1 MIAGLLSLL
10 MLGGSPQAHAGAW
23 LDDTT
28 TPQGQVRRLGESEI
42 ATYVV
47 NHGIWPAGLVGEL
60 GEIFRPN
67 GTYSSASRG
76 SRVGTYNVGNDRLC
90 VSVSMRERCR
100 ALYID
105 EVGVVFAAAVTGDGQ
120 EGVLRPLEA
129 DWLER

>member
-10 MLGGSPQAHAGAW
+10 MIGGSLQAYAGVW
-23 LDDTT
+23 PDDTT
-28 TPQGQVRRLGESEI
+28 TPQGQVRRLSESEI

-67 GTYSSASRG
+67 GTYTSASRG
-76 SRVGTYNVGNDRLC
+76 SRAGTYKVENDRLC
-90 VSVSMRERCR
+90 VSVSMQERCR

-105 EVGVVFAAAVTGDGQ
+105 EVGVVFSAAVTGDGT
-120 EGVLRPLEA
+120 EGVLIPLDA
-129 DWLER
+129 DWLKR